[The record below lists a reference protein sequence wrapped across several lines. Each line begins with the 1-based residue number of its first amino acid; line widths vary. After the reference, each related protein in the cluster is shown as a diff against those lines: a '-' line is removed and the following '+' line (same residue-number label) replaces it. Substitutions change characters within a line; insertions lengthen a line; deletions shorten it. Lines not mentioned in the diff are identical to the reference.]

1 MYYVLMH
8 YVLIYYSADICAHSS
23 MANKST
29 PLNNCYGHYLG
40 QSMCISRFGTEP
52 VFDDNKPLLFSMSLC
67 PASFYHEICGVPP
80 VSRQEE
86 LVSLIS
92 GARAWGGATSG
103 PPPQQTDF
111 KLHTPAVYPLELP
124 GPLFIVQYSVRRSVV
139 YAVQYSAQFS
149 VQYSMAEWGVQVFS
163 GL

>member
-1 MYYVLMH
+1 MITNHCYSQCRYVQQVFIMR
-8 YVLIYYSADICAHSS
+8 SA
-23 MANKST
+23 
-29 PLNNCYGHYLG
+29 
-40 QSMCISRFGTEP
+40 
-52 VFDDNKPLLFSMSLC
+52 VFLLYC
-67 PASFYHEICGVPP
+67 
-80 VSRQEE
+80 RQEE